1 MGDPYLASLAPPLSR
16 RRAWKT
22 GMTTKTSEDHFDVFL
37 CYNSEERPLVRK
49 IAQQLRERQIVPW
62 LDEEQLQPGYPWQRV
77 LEDQIKNIGAAAVF
91 VGQSGLG
98 PWQQVEQDAFLR
110 KFVGRQCPVIPVILP
125 NCVQTPVL
133 PLFLEGMTW
142 VDFRKDDPNPLSQ
155 LIWGITGSKQATANT
170 RLGDTV
176 LKPSVQHD
184 KDYDRRFKLYETVKN
199 CVNQF
204 LINPLR
210 FDNALEIKFLEAINE
225 ARFYFDDELHDYLET
240 LRKHILIVRDI
251 EKQFTSLQEQ
261 GNELASLGANYKR
274 VQSMTFIQQFNEVG
288 HTKFA
293 SSLPRGNLG

>member
-91 VGQSGLG
+91 VGQSGFG
-98 PWQQVEQDAFLR
+98 PWQQTEQDAFLR
-110 KFVGRQCPVIPVILP
+110 QFVKRQCPVIPVILQ
-125 NCVQTPVL
+125 NCAQTPVL
-133 PLFLEGMTW
+133 PAFLEGMTW

-170 RLGDTV
+170 RLRNTV
-176 LKPSVQHD
+176 FKPSVVLD
-184 KDYDRRFKLYETVKN
+184 DRRFKLYETVKK

-210 FDNALEIKFLEAINE
+210 FDNELEREFLGAMDEAH
-225 ARFYFDDELHDYLET
+225 FYFDDDLYDYLET
-240 LRKHILIVRDI
+240 LRKHILTVLDI
-251 EKQFTSLQEQ
+251 DKHVTRLQEQ
-261 GNELASLGANYKR
+261 GKISSNTELAELAPLGGKR
-274 VQSMTFIQQFNEVG
+274 VQSMTFIQQFNQVG
-288 HTKFA
+288 YQKFA
-293 SSLPRGNLG
+293 SSRGR